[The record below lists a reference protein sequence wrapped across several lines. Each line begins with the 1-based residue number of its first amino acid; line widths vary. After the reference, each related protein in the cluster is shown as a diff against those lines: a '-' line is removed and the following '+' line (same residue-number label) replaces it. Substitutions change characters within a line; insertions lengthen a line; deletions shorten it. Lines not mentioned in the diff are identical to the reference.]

1 MNSIATLLALSC
13 LFLIGS
19 SRLMV
24 SINMV
29 AFQGLLLGI
38 LPIVAAEG
46 KYTTAVIV
54 LALVSIVMKA
64 LVLPIMLRRALVQS
78 GAKREIEPYI
88 SFGASIFIGI
98 LLLFV
103 SGWIV
108 EKLNAMDKIASSS
121 ALTVGFFLLFT
132 GLFVIVSRRKALTQA
147 LGFLVLENGVYTAGL
162 SLGSEFSFMV
172 ELGIMLDVFVGIFLM
187 GIMLFH
193 IDREFDHIDADRFD
207 ELSDLDM
214 LNKEL
219 TIFADDD
226 DELDESDETNE
237 SGRVKEAYT

>member
-13 LFLIGS
+13 LFLLGS

-46 KYTTAVIV
+46 KYTTAVMV

-88 SFGASIFIGI
+88 SFGASIFSG
-98 LLLFV
+98 LALLFV
-103 SGWIV
+103 AAWIV
-108 EKLNAMDKIASSS
+108 AKLHAMENISSTAS
-121 ALTVGFFLLFT
+121 LTVGFYLLFT
-132 GLFVIVSRRKALTQA
+132 GLFVIITRKKALTQV
-147 LGFLVLENGVYTAGL
+147 LGFLVLENGVYTSGL
-162 SLGSEFSFMV
+162 SLGSEFSFIV
-172 ELGIMLDVFVGIFLM
+172 ELGILLDVFVGIFLM

-193 IDREFDHIDADRFD
+193 IDKEFDHIDADRFD
-207 ELSDLDM
+207 ELSDYDL
-214 LNKEL
+214 LNSEL
-219 TIFADDD
+219 TVFSDDAEATD
-226 DELDESDETNE
+226 DLE
-237 SGRVKEAYT
+237 EAYS